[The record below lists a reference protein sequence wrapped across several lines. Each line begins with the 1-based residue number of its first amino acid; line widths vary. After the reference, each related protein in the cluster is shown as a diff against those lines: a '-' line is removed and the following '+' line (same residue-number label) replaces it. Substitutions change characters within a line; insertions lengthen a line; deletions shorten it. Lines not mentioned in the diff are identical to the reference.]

1 MSTQPLRDTGDMTS
15 IRVIVVDDHAFTRTT
30 VSDSLRI
37 HGIDVVAACS
47 TANEA
52 IQGAA
57 MHNPDVMIIDLN
69 LGQGPSGLDLA
80 TGLRK
85 KNPHLGIVIL
95 TSYSDPRLMASDLPP
110 LPQGALYLVK
120 QEIVETETLAQA
132 VVRAHESS
140 RSNRNTSNQST
151 RLELTDGQVDV
162 LRLMSEG
169 LSNSE
174 IARRRGVKEKA
185 IEQTISRIAK
195 RLEIPAGSEVNQ
207 RAQLVR
213 VYFELTGTQ
222 RV

>member
-1 MSTQPLRDTGDMTS
+1 MTMTN

-37 HGIDVVAACS
+37 HGVDVVDACATASDAIKSAA
-47 TANEA
+47 T
-52 IQGAA
+52 
-57 MHNPDVMIIDLN
+57 HNPDVMVIDLN

-85 KNPHLGIVIL
+85 KNPNLGIVIL
-95 TSYSDPRLMASDLPP
+95 TSYSDPRLMSNDLPT
-110 LPQGALYLVK
+110 LPQGGLYLVK

-132 VVRAHESS
+132 VFRAHESA
-140 RSNRNTSNQST
+140 RNTRPVSQRSK
-151 RLELTDGQVDV
+151 RLDLTDGQVDV

-195 RLEIPAGSEVNQ
+195 RLEIPAGSELNQ

-222 RV
+222 SV

>member
-1 MSTQPLRDTGDMTS
+1 MAN

-37 HGIDVVAACS
+37 HGVDVVETCG

-57 MHNPDVMIIDLN
+57 KHNPDVMVIDLN

-85 KNPHLGIVIL
+85 RNPHLGIVIL
-95 TSYSDPRLMASDLPP
+95 TSYSDPRLMSNDLPP
-110 LPQGALYLVK
+110 LPPGALYLVK
-120 QEIVETETLAQA
+120 QDIVDTETLAKA
-132 VVRAHESS
+132 VTRAHESS
-140 RSNRNTSNQST
+140 RSTRST
-151 RLELTDGQVDV
+151 GNHSKRLELTDGQVEV

-169 LSNSE
+169 LSNGE

-195 RLEIPAGSEVNQ
+195 RLELRAGSEVNQ

-213 VYFELTGTQ
+213 AYFELTGTQ

>member
-1 MSTQPLRDTGDMTS
+1 MAN

-37 HGIDVVAACS
+37 HGVDVVETCG

-57 MHNPDVMIIDLN
+57 VHNPDVMVIDLN

-85 KNPHLGIVIL
+85 RNPQLGIVIL
-95 TSYSDPRLMASDLPP
+95 TSYSDPRLMANDLPP
-110 LPQGALYLVK
+110 LPPGALYLVK
-120 QEIVETETLAQA
+120 QDIVDTETLAKA
-132 VVRAHESS
+132 VTRAHESA
-140 RSNRNTSNQST
+140 RNTRGLGNHAK
-151 RLELTDGQVDV
+151 RLELTDGQVEV

-169 LSNSE
+169 LSNGE

-195 RLEIPAGSEVNQ
+195 RLELPAGSEVNQ

-213 VYFELTGTQ
+213 SYFELTGTQ

>member
-1 MSTQPLRDTGDMTS
+1 MPD

-30 VSDSLRI
+30 VADSLRI
-37 HGIDVVAACS
+37 HGVDVVETCG

-57 MHNPDVMIIDLN
+57 THNPDVMVIDLN

-85 KNPHLGIVIL
+85 RNPHLGVVIL
-95 TSYSDPRLMASDLPP
+95 TSYSDPRLMSNDLPP
-110 LPQGALYLVK
+110 LPAGALYLVK
-120 QEIVETETLAQA
+120 QDIIETETLAKA
-132 VVRAHESS
+132 VMRAHESS
-140 RSNRNTSNQST
+140 RSSRGSGNHSK
-151 RLELTDGQVDV
+151 RLELTDGQVEV

-169 LSNSE
+169 LSNGE

-195 RLEIPAGSEVNQ
+195 RLELPAGSEVNQ

-213 VYFELTGTQ
+213 AYFELTGTQ

>member
-1 MSTQPLRDTGDMTS
+1 MPN

-30 VSDSLRI
+30 VADSLRI
-37 HGIDVVAACS
+37 HGIDVVETCG

-57 MHNPDVMIIDLN
+57 THNPDVMVIDLN

-85 KNPHLGIVIL
+85 RNPHLGIVIL
-95 TSYSDPRLMASDLPP
+95 TSYSDPRLMSNDLPP
-110 LPQGALYLVK
+110 LPPGALYLVK
-120 QEIVETETLAQA
+120 QDIVDTETLARA
-132 VVRAHESS
+132 VSRAHEST
-140 RSNRNTSNQST
+140 RNTRSAGNHSK
-151 RLELTDGQVDV
+151 RLELTDGQVEV

-169 LSNSE
+169 LSNGE

-195 RLEIPAGSEVNQ
+195 RLELPAGSEVNQ

-213 VYFELTGTQ
+213 AYFELTGTQ